1 MFKDDE
7 KQLMNV
13 EPIHADVLLETYK
26 RKIADEGRLFLAEFQ
41 VGALLAIERESSVHH
56 QRGPS

>member
-13 EPIHADVLLETYK
+13 EPINADVLLETYK
-26 RKIADEGRLFLAEFQ
+26 RKIADEGRLFLAEFH
-41 VGALLAIERESSVHH
+41 VCGLLDT
-56 QRGPS
+56 